1 MTFFI
6 NSWDS
11 KKHTGYVGL
20 KNQGATC
27 YMNSLLQTLFFTNQL
42 RRVGVCL
49 CVSEIFSCRV
59 YTFMCAT
66 GLFFYLIKS
75 PSSSSCTSK
84 ILKVD
89 EMILDCVPILQLFIF
104 VHILN
109 LNFY

>member
-1 MTFFI
+1 
-6 NSWDS
+6 
-11 KKHTGYVGL
+11 
-20 KNQGATC
+20 
-27 YMNSLLQTLFFTNQL
+27 
-42 RRVGVCL
+42 
-49 CVSEIFSCRV
+49 
-59 YTFMCAT
+59 MCAT